1 MEKFQ
6 TRLGL
11 DLGTD
16 SIGWMLYRLA
26 DSGEIASVIGGG
38 VRVFSE
44 GRNDKNLASL
54 NEDRRKARSMRRN
67 FFRKSQRRNRL
78 LQSLAEF
85 GLFPRKTEN
94 GEIVPDYIT
103 GKALEKLDPWQ
114 LRAEGAEKKLPPFH
128 IGRAL
133 FHLNQRRGF
142 KSNAK
147 IDDESDSKVIGKARE
162 KMREARGELTVGQY
176 LHSRRQNAD
185 KPSHERTV
193 RARPLKVTAKGVGE
207 YEPLYPF
214 RDDIAEE
221 FDRIWDT
228 QKSANPD
235 FGKTASGECGREII
249 RAIIVDQRD
258 LKPPIVGK
266 CPFYPDLNRAPMAL
280 PSFQQFRILNE
291 LNHLEYGDESGLHQ
305 LSGDEREQIRAELLR
320 KERLS
325 FDDMRKKILKNEGA
339 KFNYEKTIRQKRNK
353 NKPDIKEGE
362 EKVRRKSISG
372 DITGYKLRNA
382 LGKHWGA
389 LKCESGLLASQD
401 KFVQILLDENQETA
415 HKIFTDWGLSEDEIT
430 AAFKVT
436 AGLPKGRARFSGKA
450 IRAFI
455 PYLEKGDLL
464 GDAIDNA
471 QVDGKIG
478 KRHKGDGGKIY
489 DELPRYQE
497 VPRLRHLC
505 LPRVPDDE
513 SKPENQ
519 RIPNPTVHVG
529 LNQLRAVVNDIIR
542 TCEID
547 NKSLQI
553 ALEIGR
559 DLPVGAKGR
568 KERERENSDNR
579 DNNARI
585 DERLKEFGEAAVTG
599 RNRKKWK
606 LWEELTKNPL
616 DRKCV
621 FCGDVQISA
630 KDLVS
635 PDSGIEIEHILP
647 FKETLDDGYMNL
659 TLACRACNQAKGK
672 KDPYAA
678 FGHDESRW
686 LGIRKRASK
695 LPHAKFGRF
704 DKGALEKRKFD
715 KDTFLPRQLPETQ
728 YLSRAALHY
737 LQEIC
742 PDVYVMPGRLTG
754 LLRGKWG
761 LNSILADFR
770 GDGKDK
776 NINAKNREDHRHHA
790 IDAAVVGATTRSVLQ
805 KVATAANT
813 GMDSEQLFSDK
824 VPWPTAGKDDF
835 RRMVKSAVGKFVVS
849 HKPRRHKEGKLH
861 GETAYRILLDVDATG
876 LKDRKNSPPYVVIS
890 HHIPVEKLVD
900 KKGNA
905 PALYEKVSDEGLPK
919 TWSKSP
925 KLRDRHNLRRRVL
938 DWKDELGS
946 FNLAIAKARK
956 EGIRRVEVMQRI
968 PVNAEW
974 LRQIKEAVKNA
985 PDRKARAEAI
995 RRINVE
1001 AGSLI
1006 QISHKGKRGGGFK
1019 HYLPGGNWAY
1029 EIHLCRNGTWEGKA
1043 ITTFEANAR
1052 KAVADTAES
1061 LPLVMRL
1068 HRGDMVILPHPKTGN
1083 LKKLGK
1089 KDGPII
1095 TYVRNISDSVVTLAE
1110 HNDALPDQDKNADN
1124 HDRFIY
1130 LTSGDAFRV
1139 RKARKIDVSPAG
1151 LMRKKPIPANQ

>member
-1 MEKFQ
+1 MGKFT

-26 DSGEIASVIGGG
+26 DGGEIASVIGGG

-44 GRNDKNLASL
+44 GRNHKSLASL
-54 NEDRRKARSMRRN
+54 NADRRKARSIRRN

-85 GLFPRKTEN
+85 GLFPAKTEN
-94 GEIVPDYIT
+94 GEIIPDYIT
-103 GKALEKLDPWQ
+103 GKALEKLDPWR
-114 LRAEGAEKKLPPFH
+114 LRAEGAARALPPYH
-128 IGRAL
+128 VGRAL

-147 IDDESDSKVIGKARE
+147 TDDESDSKVIGKARE
-162 KMREARGELTVGQY
+162 KLREARGELTVGQY
-176 LHSRRQNAD
+176 LHSRRQNTD
-185 KPSHERTV
+185 SPSHERTV

-228 QKSANPD
+228 QKTANPD

-280 PSFQQFRILNE
+280 PSFQRFRIFND
-291 LNHLEYGDESGLHQ
+291 LNHLEYSDENGLHQ
-305 LSGDEREQIRAELLR
+305 LIIDEREKILDWLLSKNR
-320 KERLS
+320 MS
-325 FDDMRKKILKNEGA
+325 FDDMREKILKNEGA
-339 KFNYEKTIRQKRNK
+339 KFNYEKTIRLKRNK
-353 NKPDIKEGE
+353 NKPEIREGE
-362 EKVRRKSISG
+362 EKARRKSING

-401 KFVQILLDENQETA
+401 KFVQILLDESEETA
-415 HKIFTDWGLSEDEIT
+415 RKILTDWGLSEDEIT

-471 QVDGKIG
+471 QADGKIG
-478 KRHKGDGGKIY
+478 KRHTDDGGKIY
-489 DELPRYQE
+489 DKLPRYQE
-497 VPRLRHLC
+497 VGRLRHLC
-505 LPRVPDDE
+505 LPRVPEDE
-513 SKPENQ
+513 DKPENQ

-529 LNQLRAVVNDIIR
+529 LNQVRAVVNDIIR
-542 TCEID
+542 IYEID

-579 DNNARI
+579 DNSERI
-585 DERLKEFGEAAVTG
+585 AARLKEFSKF
-599 RNRKKWK
+599 RNMETSDIIKRHMHYIKKWK
-606 LWEELTKNPL
+606 LWEELSKNCL

-621 FCGDVQISA
+621 FCGKVQITA

-635 PDSGIEIEHILP
+635 ADSGIEIEHILP
-647 FKETLDDGYMNL
+647 FKETLDNGYMNL
-659 TLACRACNQAKGK
+659 TLACQACNQAKRK
-672 KDPYAA
+672 NDPYAA

-715 KDTFLPRQLPETQ
+715 KDSFLPRQLPETQ
-728 YLSRAALHY
+728 YISRAALHY
-737 LQEIC
+737 LQAIC

-754 LLRGKWG
+754 LLRSKWG

-770 GDGKDK
+770 GDDKDK
-776 NINAKNREDHRHHA
+776 NISTKNREDHRHHA

-813 GMDSEQLFSDK
+813 GMDSEHLFSDK
-824 VPWPTAGKDDF
+824 VPWPTAGEENF
-835 RRMVKSAVGKFVVS
+835 RRMVKSAIGKIVIS
-849 HKPRRHKEGKLH
+849 HKPRRHKQGKLH
-861 GETAYRILLDVDATG
+861 DETAYRVGKQDGPWT
-876 LKDRKNSPPYVVIS
+876 VVS
-890 HHIPVEKLVD
+890 HHIPISKLT
-900 KKGNA
+900 A
-905 PALYEKVSDEGLPK
+905 QALYEETSENEFAN
-919 TWSKSP
+919 TWGKAA
-925 KLRDRHNLRRRVL
+925 KLRDHKNLRRRL
-938 DWKDELGS
+938 IDWKTEFGGDFKKALE
-946 FNLAIAKARK
+946 KAR
-956 EGIRRVEVMQRI
+956 ECGIRRVEVM
-968 PVNAEW
+968 E
-974 LRQIKEAVKNA
+974 
-985 PDRKARAEAI
+985 RKRAD
-995 RRINVE
+995 
-1001 AGSLI
+1001 SLI
-1006 QISHKGKRGGGFK
+1006 PIRHKGKGGDGGVK
-1019 HYLPGGNWAY
+1019 HYLPGSNWAY
-1029 EIHLCRNGTWEGKA
+1029 EIRLCHNGLWEGKA

-1052 KAVADTAES
+1052 KAADETSEP

-1068 HRGDMVILPHPKTGN
+1068 HRGDMVILQNPN
-1083 LKKLGK
+1083 DNDLKKLSK
-1089 KDGPII
+1089 KHGSII
-1095 TYVRNISDSVVTLAE
+1095 GYVTQISDGYVAIAE
-1110 HNDALPDQDKNADN
+1110 HTDAVPDSRSRKNDNSQS
-1124 HDRFIY
+1124 RFIF
-1130 LTSGDAFRV
+1130 LTSGDVFRT
-1139 RKARKIDVSPAG
+1139 RKVRKIDVSPAG
-1151 LMRKKPIPANQ
+1151 LIRKNPIPTNQ

>member
-44 GRNDKNLASL
+44 GRNHESLASL

-147 IDDESDSKVIGKARE
+147 IDDESESKVIGKARE
-162 KMREARGELTVGQY
+162 KLRETRGELTVGQY

-258 LKPPIVGK
+258 LKLPIVGK

-280 PSFQQFRILNE
+280 PSFQQFRILND

-401 KFVQILLDENQETA
+401 KFVQILLDKNQETA

-489 DELPRYQE
+489 DELPLYQE

-542 TCEID
+542 ICEID

-559 DLPVGAKGR
+559 DLPVGAKRR

-606 LWEELTKNPL
+606 LWEELAKNPP

-686 LGIRKRASK
+686 LGIRNRASK

-737 LQEIC
+737 LQAIC
-742 PDVYVMPGRLTG
+742 PDVYVIPGRLTG

-824 VPWPTAGKDDF
+824 VPWPIAGEENF
-835 RRMVKSAVGKFVVS
+835 RRMVKSAIGKIVIS

-861 GETAYRILLDVDATG
+861 HETAYSVPE
-876 LKDRKNSPPYVVIS
+876 LKDGQERPEFIDIL
-890 HHIPVEKLVD
+890 HHIPIGSLKES
-900 KKGNA
+900 
-905 PALYEKVSDEGLPK
+905 ALYESEKKARGNQPARVRDE
-919 TWSKSP
+919 
-925 KLRDRHNLRRRVL
+925 NLRLRL
-938 DWKDELGS
+938 IQWKKEGGGMAMTLR
-946 FNLAIAKARK
+946 KAR
-956 EGIRRVEVMQRI
+956 ECGIRRVEVM
-968 PVNAEW
+968 E
-974 LRQIKEAVKNA
+974 
-985 PDRKARAEAI
+985 RKRTD
-995 RRINVE
+995 
-1001 AGSLI
+1001 SLI
-1006 QISHKGKRGGGFK
+1006 EIRHKGKGGDRGIK
-1019 HYLPGGNWAY
+1019 YHLPGSGNKWAY
-1029 EIHLCRNGTWEGKA
+1029 EIRLRRSGQWEGKT
-1043 ITTFEANAR
+1043 ITRFEANAR
-1052 KAVADTAES
+1052 KKTNNDEKS
-1061 LPLVMRL
+1061 LPLIMQL
-1068 HRGDMVILPHPKTGN
+1068 HRGDMVILQKPQPSH
-1083 LKKLGK
+1083 LRKLGRENGTIIGYVVQMSGGRVGLAAHIDAVP
-1089 KDGPII
+1089 DGRKNTTGRDRLIFL
-1095 TYVRNISDSVVTLAE
+1095 DSGE
-1110 HNDALPDQDKNADN
+1110 H
-1124 HDRFIY
+1124 
-1130 LTSGDAFRV
+1130 FRK
-1139 RKARKIDVSPAG
+1139 RKARKLDVSPAG

>member
-1 MEKFQ
+1 MGKFT

-26 DSGEIASVIGGG
+26 DGGEIASVIGGG

-44 GRNDKNLASL
+44 GRNHKSLASL
-54 NEDRRKARSMRRN
+54 NADRRKARSIRRN

-85 GLFPRKTEN
+85 GLFPAKTEN
-94 GEIVPDYIT
+94 GEIIPDYIT
-103 GKALEKLDPWQ
+103 GKALEKLDPWR
-114 LRAEGAEKKLPPFH
+114 LRAEGAARALPPYH
-128 IGRAL
+128 VGRAL

-147 IDDESDSKVIGKARE
+147 TDDESDSKVIGKARE
-162 KMREARGELTVGQY
+162 KLREARGELTVGQY
-176 LHSRRQNAD
+176 LHSRRQNTD
-185 KPSHERTV
+185 SPSHERTV

-280 PSFQQFRILNE
+280 PSFQQFRILND

-305 LSGDEREQIRAELLR
+305 LSGDEREQVFAELQR
-320 KERLS
+320 KKRMS
-325 FDDMRKKILKNEGA
+325 FDDMREKILKNEGA
-339 KFNYEKTIRQKRNK
+339 KFNYEKTIRLKRNK
-353 NKPDIKEGE
+353 NKPEIREGE
-362 EKVRRKSISG
+362 QKARRKSING
-372 DITGYKLRNA
+372 DITGYKLRKA

-389 LKCESGLLASQD
+389 LKCENGLLASQD
-401 KFVQILLDENQETA
+401 KFVQILLDESEETA
-415 HKIFTDWGLSEDEIT
+415 HKILTDWGLSEDEIT

-464 GDAIDNA
+464 DDAIDNA
-471 QVDGKIG
+471 QADGKIG
-478 KRHKGDGGKIY
+478 KRHTDDGGKIY
-489 DELPRYQE
+489 DKLPHYQE
-497 VPRLRHLC
+497 VGRLRHLC
-505 LPRVPDDE
+505 LPRVPEDE
-513 SKPENQ
+513 DNPENQ

-529 LNQLRAVVNDIIR
+529 LNQVRTVVNDIIR
-542 TCEID
+542 IYEID

-579 DNNARI
+579 DNNERI
-585 DERLKEFGEAAVTG
+585 AARLKEFSKF
-599 RNRKKWK
+599 RNMETSDIIKRHMHYIKKWK
-606 LWEELTKNPL
+606 LWEELSKNCL

-621 FCGDVQISA
+621 FCGKVQITA

-635 PDSGIEIEHILP
+635 ADPKIEIEHILP
-647 FKETLDDGYMNL
+647 FKETLDNGYMNL
-659 TLACRACNQAKGK
+659 TLACRACNQAKRK
-672 KDPYAA
+672 NDPYAA

-737 LQEIC
+737 LQAIC

-754 LLRGKWG
+754 LLRSKWG

-770 GDGKDK
+770 GDDKDK
-776 NINAKNREDHRHHA
+776 NISTKNREDHRHHA

-813 GMDSEQLFSDK
+813 GMDSEHLFSDK
-824 VPWPTAGKDDF
+824 VPWPTSGEENF
-835 RRMVKSAVGKFVVS
+835 RRMVKSAVGKIVVS
-849 HKPRRHKEGKLH
+849 HKPRRHKQGKLH
-861 GETAYRILLDVDATG
+861 DETAYRVVLEDLNDGSGYCMILHHVPVTQ
-876 LKDRKNSPPYVVIS
+876 LKESALHENPKAGRK
-890 HHIPVEKLVD
+890 
-900 KKGNA
+900 
-905 PALYEKVSDEGLPK
+905 PAKVSDE
-919 TWSKSP
+919 
-925 KLRDRHNLRRRVL
+925 KLRLRL
-938 DWKDELGS
+938 IEWKNNYGG
-946 FNLAIAKARK
+946 FAQAIEKAQQF
-956 EGIRRVEVMQRI
+956 GIRRVEVM
-968 PVNAEW
+968 E
-974 LRQIKEAVKNA
+974 
-985 PDRKARAEAI
+985 RKRAD
-995 RRINVE
+995 
-1001 AGSLI
+1001 SLI
-1006 QISHKGKRGGGFK
+1006 PIRHKGKGGGGGIK
-1019 HYLPGGNWAY
+1019 HYLSGSNWAY
-1029 EIHLCRNGTWEGKA
+1029 DVSCWRNGTHWKGEA
-1043 ITTFEANAR
+1043 ISTFDANAS
-1052 KAVADTAES
+1052 KPDEES
-1061 LPLVMRL
+1061 EKRLPLVMRL
-1068 HRGDMVILPHPKTGN
+1068 HRGDMIILMKPKDGDRQ
-1083 LKKLGK
+1083 KIGK
-1089 KDGPII
+1089 KSGPII
-1095 TYVRNISDSVVTLAE
+1095 AYVVKMNDDKVTLAE
-1110 HNDALPDQDKNADN
+1110 QTDSVPDARQNAGKI
-1124 HDRFIY
+1124 DRLIS
-1130 LTSGDAFRV
+1130 LSGEGLRK

-1151 LMRKKPIPANQ
+1151 LIRKKPIPITQ